1 MSEIDIL
8 KFVKNYGTHH
18 VRMQSFNE
26 LYVPS
31 DEVVTTYTIT
41 GPTIALEELSKIK
54 IIRDLKGIEQFE
66 VLVDGEVIATIDY
79 DGTEE
84 WRYDLSVHDDLPEG
98 KRIVNLRSIGDG
110 VNPNLSNSLTY
121 YAGHAPIYGISGLA
135 TTIPTLTR
143 TDDSIG
149 MGFEINTENGEI
161 RSDFN
166 NEFPWS
172 ECQIVEDEAGK
183 FIKFPEM
190 WFRVGVNSSYQITD
204 IAVSPTYGLG
214 DNWYKV
220 DPFMYAC
227 YGASY
232 ENDKLW
238 SLSGKTRQA
247 SVTKS
252 QFRTY
257 AKNIGEDYHLL
268 DLYHYTVLV
277 FLFWIEF
284 ATTDSRSIMTGR
296 YSYSGTNG
304 GQSKINTGYT
314 DNLNTPSGYE
324 LSYRQMRYHYIEDFV
339 GNIMEFVEGCY
350 LYGYGSKNYVT
361 SNPEHFSES
370 TTNMQQL
377 CYSNPNS
384 SYSYPTISSIG
395 WDANHP
401 FMVLP
406 ITHISNSS
414 YNTYFCQ
421 RDNGIG
427 NQFLVVGQCYSY
439 SLNNGGVYSLR
450 RLSNT
455 TSSTVGARL
464 IKIVNQ

>member
-121 YAGHAPIYGISGLA
+121 YAGHAPIYGVSGLA

-232 ENDKLW
+232 ENNKLW

-370 TTNMQQL
+370 TTNMSQL

-384 SYSYPTISSIG
+384 SYSYPTITSIG
-395 WDANHP
+395 WDVNHP

-406 ITHISNSS
+406 ITHTNNSS

-421 RDNGIG
+421 RDTGIG
-427 NQFLVVGQCYSY
+427 NQILVVGQCYSY
-439 SLNNGGVYSLR
+439 SNYNGGVYSLR

-464 IKIVNQ
+464 MKIVNQ